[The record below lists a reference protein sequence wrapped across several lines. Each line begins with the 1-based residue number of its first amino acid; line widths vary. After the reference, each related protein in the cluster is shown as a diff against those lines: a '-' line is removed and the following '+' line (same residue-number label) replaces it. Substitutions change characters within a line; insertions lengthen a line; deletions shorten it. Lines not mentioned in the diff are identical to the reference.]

1 MPLKVAIVPV
11 TPFQQNCSIIW
22 DDRTMEAAVVDPGGD
37 VPVILNALKELKV
50 KATKIWITHGHLDHV
65 GGAAELAAA
74 LGITEIEGPHEADR
88 MLIANVEKQAEK
100 FGVPGLKGVEPT
112 RWLNEGDTVSI
123 GAITFE
129 VFHVPGHA
137 PGHVVFVDRAD
148 DFALVG
154 DTIFQGSVG
163 RTDLPGCDHD
173 LLISSIKSKLFTLG
187 DEMTVLPGHGPATTI
202 GRERLSNPFLT

>member
-65 GGAAELAAA
+65 GGAAELAAT

-187 DEMTVLPGHGPATTI
+187 NEMTVLPGHGPATTI

>member
-65 GGAAELAAA
+65 GGAAELAAT

-163 RTDLPGCDHD
+163 RTDLPGCDND

>member
-65 GGAAELAAA
+65 GGAAELAAT
-74 LGITEIEGPHEADR
+74 LGIAEIEGPHEADR
-88 MLIANVEKQAEK
+88 ILIANVEKQAEK